1 MTQGTLGKAPAA
13 VTDTLPSAEPA
24 ASTSYEENEEE
35 IMERDD
41 YAECKRENA
50 RAELEKLITET
61 EMLKLKRNKIVK
73 DISKLEVEKNKL
85 CLEME
90 VIKEK
95 KKSVSMKIMCLETE
109 FQTRELQNEK
119 LRLEIAKLKFELN
132 EN

>member
-1 MTQGTLGKAPAA
+1 MFQT
-13 VTDTLPSAEPA
+13 EPINKNRVYS
-24 ASTSYEENEEE
+24 STGFEENEEE
-35 IMERDD
+35 VEGDD
-41 YAECKRENA
+41 YVECKKENA

-73 DISKLEVEKNKL
+73 DISKLEVEQAKL
-85 CLEME
+85 CLEIE